1 MRTHHRFSVVAAAA
15 PWLSLLTSVSA
26 CSGSR
31 APDAAAP
38 AAAVAPAGGERAAD
52 VPAAADAA
60 DPSGGWAGAPL
71 LDRARARVGASVA
84 VVWPGAGGFDDV
96 VAFAGVSRRAHARA
110 QDRVVSW
117 FREGDVAPP
126 PDARE
131 YPVGP
136 FAPTALATLDVNG
149 DGRAELLAFGEG
161 AGVQGGAAGS
171 VLVFDLP
178 PERDQALHLIAASAA
193 LDGARDVDQARAR
206 LPLSRG
212 LGLDD
217 IGTSSVVSLLGRLSF
232 ATAAQLRAVLAP
244 GGVDVCALSAS
255 RGRTIGRQCRRLTG
269 RATDAVLLR
278 DVRQEIENAFADS
291 VLDFT
296 CESTARGDV
305 CRARHAAGGQL
316 QEFTFSGVGAAR
328 RLARVQSTDFPDAG
342 E

>member
-1 MRTHHRFSVVAAAA
+1 
-15 PWLSLLTSVSA
+15 
-26 CSGSR
+26 
-31 APDAAAP
+31 
-38 AAAVAPAGGERAAD
+38 
-52 VPAAADAA
+52 
-60 DPSGGWAGAPL
+60 
-71 LDRARARVGASVA
+71 
-84 VVWPGAGGFDDV
+84 
-96 VAFAGVSRRAHARA
+96 
-110 QDRVVSW
+110 
-117 FREGDVAPP
+117 
-126 PDARE
+126 
-131 YPVGP
+131 
-136 FAPTALATLDVNG
+136 
-149 DGRAELLAFGEG
+149 
-161 AGVQGGAAGS
+161 
-171 VLVFDLP
+171 
-178 PERDQALHLIAASAA
+178 
-193 LDGARDVDQARAR
+193 
-206 LPLSRG
+206 
-212 LGLDD
+212 
-217 IGTSSVVSLLGRLSF
+217 VVSLLGRLSF